1 MSMCSLPW
9 SWGKSARQRLAEW
22 LDAWDQL
29 GRTARENL
37 SAVPGVPDTPTA
49 VPPREPAAREAAAS
63 REGAALPRTG
73 KGALPSRLPSWA
85 PPLPRQEEVSGPHGW
100 LRRGMPYSFTTP
112 QPHLLSYKS
121 RKQTSRCACPVHVL
135 GPAPDLP
142 PREPAA
148 SMPGQRVQKRQLR
161 ARSHRPIPLT
171 NSLAVETRGPA
182 R

>member
-1 MSMCSLPW
+1 
-9 SWGKSARQRLAEW
+9 
-22 LDAWDQL
+22 
-29 GRTARENL
+29 
-37 SAVPGVPDTPTA
+37 
-49 VPPREPAAREAAAS
+49 
-63 REGAALPRTG
+63 
-73 KGALPSRLPSWA
+73 
-85 PPLPRQEEVSGPHGW
+85 
-100 LRRGMPYSFTTP
+100 MPYSFTTP

-121 RKQTSRCACPVHVL
+121 RKQTSRCACRVHVL